1 MTRADLGDLL
11 TRPGIDR
18 VLDAFQDPYR
28 RLILVHLREGRVS
41 DVDDLLLR
49 GADGA
54 GAELSL
60 EHEHLPKLADAGY
73 VEWDRETG
81 AVERGPAFEE
91 VEPLLDLLERH
102 GDELPPDW
110 P

>member
-1 MTRADLGDLL
+1 MTRSDLGDFL

-18 VLDAFQDPYR
+18 VLEGFRDPYR
-28 RLILVHLREGRVS
+28 RLILVELREGHVS
-41 DVDDLLLR
+41 DVSDLLLR
-49 GADGA
+49 GADDTGT
-54 GAELSL
+54 ELSL
-60 EHEHLPKLADAGY
+60 EHEHLPKLDDAGY

-102 GDELPPDW
+102 ADELPPDW